1 MSLNWVIWCPMNVMA
16 MFFVALA
23 SSVLRDPCQFL
34 LGRDHFSTQ
43 RFYERI
49 GSRFQKQTRVQ
60 IPENRS
66 ELRKKETKGTQRIIF
81 IKMQMKLNEK
91 LKNV

>member
-1 MSLNWVIWCPMNVMA
+1 MPISI
-16 MFFVALA
+16 
-23 SSVLRDPCQFL
+23 
-34 LGRDHFSTQ
+34 GRDHFASTQ

-66 ELRKKETKGTQRIIF
+66 ELRENRNKRHTKNHIHKNANETK
-81 IKMQMKLNEK
+81 
-91 LKNV
+91 